1 MNIGIVSRTF
11 KVSLLLCLAALQS
24 FVYAEPLWVFFK
36 NNPARSIDKPLSAGY
51 INEVTSTGAKIRTVS
66 RYFQAVSVDWS
77 GDPRI
82 LAHLDGGE
90 RVWPVKSLR
99 RINRKKTHHNL
110 GKKTVSSQPD
120 SILLNYGTSYDQ
132 LNTLNIPAV
141 HNLGYTGSGVKI
153 GILDTGFNIRGIE
166 SLDSAH
172 IEHTRNFI
180 YGGED
185 VSGDTHGCYVFGCL
199 AGAADG
205 EYYGSAFGA
214 TYFLA
219 VTDDPD
225 TETRADV
232 DRWVAAVEWCD
243 SLGADIIS
251 SSLVYNEFDSIEDS
265 YVTDDMDG
273 RTSLVAR
280 AAEIAVS
287 RGILVVNS
295 AGNEGLGRWRIIA
308 TPGDAEHVIAIGAV
322 KYRNLDQPTLSLFS
336 SRGPTAD
343 GRIKPDI
350 VAPGEYIK
358 VPRSGTPKDY
368 LYVNGTSFAAPL
380 ISGLCALLLEAHPD
394 WSPADIMEALKQT
407 ASDLGETG
415 PDNNYGWGLPDAFEA
430 LNYSSVHVAQ
440 DNCPQGGECRQSSIL
455 KEFTLNNPFPNPFN
469 SVVTIP
475 LTVFSGSQVTVHV
488 YDVTGRRITT
498 LWNNNT
504 IPGKYFV
511 VWNGEGCSSGI
522 YLIKAATAQTHDM
535 KKITFLK

>member
-1 MNIGIVSRTF
+1 MNIGKVSRSFTI
-11 KVSLLLCLAALQS
+11 SLLLCLTTLQS
-24 FVYAEPLWVFFK
+24 SVYAEPLWVFFH
-36 NNPARSIDKPLSAGY
+36 NNPARNIDKPLSAVS

-66 RYFQAVSVDWS
+66 RYFQAVSVDWQ

-82 LAHLDGGE
+82 LESLPSVE
-90 RVWPVKSLR
+90 SVRPVRSLR
-99 RINRKKTHHNL
+99 RIHHDQAHHNL
-110 GKKTVSSQPD
+110 SKKTISSQQD
-120 SILLNYGTSYDQ
+120 STVLNYGTSYDQ
-132 LNTLNIPAV
+132 LNILNIPAV
-141 HNLGYTGSGVKI
+141 HNLGYTGGGVKI

-166 SLDSAH
+166 CLENAH

-185 VSGDTHGCYVFGCL
+185 VTGDTHGCFVFGCL

-205 EYYGSAFGA
+205 EYYGAAFGA
-214 TYFLA
+214 SYFLA
-219 VTDDPD
+219 VTDHPD
-225 TETRADV
+225 TETRADE

-251 SSLVYNEFDSIEDS
+251 SSLVYNEFDSIEES

-287 RGILVVNS
+287 RGIVVVNS
-295 AGNEGLGRWRIIA
+295 AGNEGLGMWRIIA
-308 TPGDAEHVIAIGAV
+308 TPGDAEHVIAVGAV
-322 KYRNLDQPTLSLFS
+322 NYNNLDQPIISGFS

-350 VAPGEYIK
+350 VAPGGYVK

-368 LYVNGTSFAAPL
+368 IYVNGTSYAAPL

-394 WSPADIMEALKQT
+394 WTPADVMEALRQT
-407 ASDLGETG
+407 ASDLGKTG
-415 PDNNYGWGLPDAFEA
+415 PDNDYGWGLPDALEA
-430 LNYSSVHVAQ
+430 LNYSSVHVAR
-440 DNCPQGGECRQSSIL
+440 DNSRQGSIL
-455 KEFTLNNPFPNPFN
+455 KEFTLNSPYPNPFN

-488 YDVTGRRITT
+488 YDITGRRVTT
-498 LWNNNT
+498 LWNTNAV
-504 IPGKYFV
+504 PGNYCV
-511 VWNGEGCSSGI
+511 VWNGEGCSSGT
-522 YLIKAATAQTHDM
+522 YLIKAATAQHHVM